1 MNHPNNGT
9 LRVVAGARNSRHR
22 AVRANPVRL
31 TGDMRAADGF
41 RIIVMECAAHI
52 AANIGAVRNGE
63 REGVHQMRVG
73 LRRMNVALAMLKM
86 MPGSPG
92 VKRLRKRTRAL
103 AAGLG
108 QARDLDVFV
117 DEILAGMP
125 ADDAAALET
134 LRVETDRLHRDA
146 WAVAKMAVEDRAL
159 DAFLDEIAALA
170 EELSAPGQAKDR
182 KALSQAAP
190 DALDRLLSRARKRG
204 RHIGNGDDRALH
216 RLRIALKKLRYAVE
230 FFESLYPHKSGRRYL
245 KRLKAMQ
252 DLLGRVND
260 AAAARATLKRVL
272 DGADGDVAALRY
284 AAGLVTGFHDARADG
299 LRAAA
304 LKEWGV
310 FSERTPFWR

>member
-182 KALSQAAP
+182 KVLSQAAP
-190 DALDRLLSRARKRG
+190 DVLDRLLSRARKRG
-204 RHIGNGDDRALH
+204 RRIVNGDDRALH

-299 LRAAA
+299 LRVDA
-304 LKEWGV
+304 LKEWGA
-310 FSERTPFWR
+310 FSERKPFWR

>member
-1 MNHPNNGT
+1 MNHPDNGV
-9 LRVVAGARNSRHR
+9 LRVVAGVRNPHHR
-22 AVRANPVRL
+22 AVRGNPVRL

-52 AANIGAVRNGE
+52 AANIGAVRDGE

-73 LRRMNVALAMLKM
+73 LRRMNVALVMLKM
-86 MPGSPG
+86 MPGAPR
-92 VKRLRKRTRAL
+92 VKRLRKRTKAL
-103 AAGLG
+103 ATGLG

-134 LRVETDRLHRDA
+134 LRVETGRLHREA
-146 WAVAKMAVEDRAL
+146 WAAAKAVVEDRAI
-159 DAFLDEIAALA
+159 DAFLDEVAALA
-170 EELSAPGQAKDR
+170 EELSASGEEKNR

-190 DALDRLLSRARKRG
+190 DVLDRFLARARKRG
-204 RHIGNGDDRALH
+204 RRIGNGGDHALH

-245 KRLKAMQ
+245 KRLKAIQ

-272 DGADGDVAALRY
+272 DGADGDVVALRY

-299 LRAAA
+299 LRADA
-304 LKEWGV
+304 LKEWGA
-310 FSERTPFWR
+310 FSGRAPFWR